1 MIPMNKRLGM
11 LAALLGTS
19 IFGFSF
25 MFSRIALA
33 VASPYVMLM
42 YRFVLA
48 FLTLNVL
55 VAVLRLAGVDH
66 AKEQEVHWLRF
77 SLRGRV
83 ISSPMPLM
91 V

>member
-11 LAALLGTS
+11 LAAILGTS

-48 FLTLNVL
+48 FATLNLLVL
-55 VAVLRLAGVDH
+55 GLRIAKVDH
-66 AKEQEVHWLRF
+66 LH
-77 SLRGRV
+77 
-83 ISSPMPLM
+83 
-91 V
+91 